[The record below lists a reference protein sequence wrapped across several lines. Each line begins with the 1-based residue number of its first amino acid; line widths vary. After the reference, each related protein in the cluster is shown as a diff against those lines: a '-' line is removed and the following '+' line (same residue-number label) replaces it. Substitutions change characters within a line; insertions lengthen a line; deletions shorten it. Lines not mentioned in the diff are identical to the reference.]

1 MSKKPPDK
9 GLDLST
15 LFGKNVPRDEM
26 YEYEQFRELHAL
38 LSYTVQLRSM
48 SLVTGQAGVGKTT
61 GVRSFAD
68 ELPTNKYQIIYV
80 GQDHDGGNLS
90 RRLASSLGI
99 QPKHF
104 RSHTWLAISQHL
116 SDNLI
121 EQGKEVVLV
130 MDEAH
135 LLDDRTLEEIR
146 LLTNTDFDRTSPLTV
161 IMVGQLSLRSRL
173 KQTGFE
179 ALNQR
184 LRFRYALEGFSE
196 EETAEYIKLRLR
208 SANLSDDLFTSDA
221 VKSIFL
227 AAQGIP
233 REINNICTAVLLKMR
248 SSGAEKADGKIVR
261 QVLDQREVN

>member
-1 MSKKPPDK
+1 
-9 GLDLST
+9 
-15 LFGKNVPRDEM
+15 
-26 YEYEQFRELHAL
+26 
-38 LSYTVQLRSM
+38 
-48 SLVTGQAGVGKTT
+48 
-61 GVRSFAD
+61 
-68 ELPTNKYQIIYV
+68 
-80 GQDHDGGNLS
+80 
-90 RRLASSLGI
+90 
-99 QPKHF
+99 
-104 RSHTWLAISQHL
+104 
-116 SDNLI
+116 LI

>member
-1 MSKKPPDK
+1 
-9 GLDLST
+9 
-15 LFGKNVPRDEM
+15 
-26 YEYEQFRELHAL
+26 
-38 LSYTVQLRSM
+38 
-48 SLVTGQAGVGKTT
+48 
-61 GVRSFAD
+61 
-68 ELPTNKYQIIYV
+68 
-80 GQDHDGGNLS
+80 
-90 RRLASSLGI
+90 
-99 QPKHF
+99 
-104 RSHTWLAISQHL
+104 
-116 SDNLI
+116 
-121 EQGKEVVLV
+121 VVLV

-146 LLTNTDFDRTSPLTV
+146 LLTNSDFDRTSPLTV

-208 SANLSDDLFTSDA
+208 SANISDDLFTSDA

-248 SSGAEKADGKIVR
+248 SLGADKADGKIVR
-261 QVLDQREVN
+261 QVLDQREIN

>member
-9 GLDLST
+9 GMDLGA

-26 YEYEQFRELHAL
+26 FAYDQFKELHSL
-38 LSYTVQLRSM
+38 LSLTVQVRSM
-48 SLVTGQAGVGKTT
+48 ALVTGQAGVGKTT

-68 ELPTNKYQIIYV
+68 ELPTNKFQIIYA

-121 EQGKEVVLV
+121 EQGKEVILV

-146 LLTNTDFDRTSPLTV
+146 LLTNSDFDRNSPITV

-196 EETAEYIKLRLR
+196 EETAEYIKIRLR
-208 SANLSDDLFTSDA
+208 SASLNEDFFATDA
-221 VKSIFL
+221 IKSIFL

-233 REINNICTAVLLKMR
+233 REINNICTAVLLKAR
-248 SSGAEKADGKIVR
+248 SQNTDKADAKIVR
-261 QVLDQREVN
+261 QVLDQREIN

>member
-1 MSKKPPDK
+1 MSKKTPDK
-9 GLDLST
+9 GLDLGL
-15 LFGKNVPRDEM
+15 LFGKNVAREEM
-26 YEYEQFRELHAL
+26 FTYEQFKELHSL
-38 LSYTVQLRSM
+38 LAHTVQLKSM
-48 SLVTGQAGVGKTT
+48 ALITGQAGVGKTT
-61 GVRSFAD
+61 GVRSFVD
-68 ELPTNKYQIIYV
+68 ELPTNKYQIIYA

-90 RRLASSLGI
+90 RRLAAGLGI
-99 QPKHF
+99 QARHF

-121 EQGKEVVLV
+121 EQGKDIVLV

-146 LLTNTDFDRTSPLTV
+146 LLTNTDFDRHSPITV

-196 EETAEYIKLRLR
+196 EETAEYIRLRLK
-208 SANLSDDLFTSDA
+208 AADLSEDFFTPDA

-233 REINNICTAVLLKMR
+233 REINNICTAVLLKAR
-248 SSGAEKADGKIVR
+248 SMNVDKADGKIVR
-261 QVLDQREVN
+261 QVLDQREIN